1 MVINVS
7 TKRTL
12 NTNASEALRDAQR
25 KRMLDA
31 MDRGFAEGQD
41 RVPVSG
47 GSLLQSGYE
56 PTWDG
61 DTLHFG
67 WRADHAE
74 PQEFGSRPHWA
85 PIKPLLKW
93 SRRVLGDESAAYA
106 VQKKIAEQGTEAQP
120 FARPGRDA
128 AKRYYGGHPLS
139 EYLSR
144 RI

>member
-7 TKRTL
+7 TKRTI

-31 MDRGFAEGQD
+31 MDYAFAQGQD
-41 RVPVSG
+41 RVPVSS

-74 PQEFGSRPHWA
+74 PVEFGSQPHWTSVEN
-85 PIKPLLKW
+85 LKKW
-93 SRRVLGDESAAYA
+93 ARRVLGDESAAYA
-106 VQKKIAEQGTEAQP
+106 VQKKIAEKGTEAQP
-120 FARPGRDA
+120 FARPARDA
-128 AKRYYGGHPLS
+128 AKRYYSGHPLS

-144 RI
+144 RL